1 MNQCMDISG
10 RIDKNTIGVNFAF
23 EKNFESLYY
32 ESLMNENKDIG
43 VRLRHTILYHYLH
56 LCLQSII
63 AARSTF
69 YFNGMDYT
77 YIYIFILKNWLE
89 SKLRDEAA
97 VEVAKL
103 CDGDE
108 ETEKNA
114 KKRKQLSEEEK
125 FKLK

>member
-1 MNQCMDISG
+1 
-10 RIDKNTIGVNFAF
+10 
-23 EKNFESLYY
+23 
-32 ESLMNENKDIG
+32 
-43 VRLRHTILYHYLH
+43 
-56 LCLQSII
+56 
-63 AARSTF
+63 
-69 YFNGMDYT
+69 MDYK
-77 YIYIFILKNWLE
+77 YFFFFILKKWLE

-97 VEVAKL
+97 IEVAKL